1 MKGLGCVTERD
12 LNRLKRSMVVPD
24 AVAGSR
30 YEEVE
35 QSWLLAGSSDEH
47 VAAGAGAGQER
58 LTDP

>member
-1 MKGLGCVTERD
+1 VKGLGCVTERD
-12 LNRLKRSMVVPD
+12 LDRLKWSVVVSC
-24 AVAGSR
+24 AVAGRS

-47 VAAGAGAGQER
+47 VAAGAGAGQKR